1 MRFRRRH
8 CDARAAVRS
17 RIKSPRGEPRVHR
30 AGHSGARRSGS
41 CAVVTARS
49 PCSGPKIEQRLAD
62 VNEFTGDV
70 CQPPFRVAMKL
81 ERSPTSNPNMGGWG
95 EPGEGADPVDGG

>member
-1 MRFRRRH
+1 VANLAFTGL
-8 CDARAAVRS
+8 DIVALVVLAV
-17 RIKSPRGEPRVHR
+17 VL
-30 AGHSGARRSGS
+30 
-41 CAVVTARS
+41 VVTARS

-70 CQPPFRVAMKL
+70 CQPPFRLAMKP
-81 ERSPTSNPNMGGWG
+81 EGSPTSNLNMGGWG